1 MVRKEISDQQFG
13 DDPDAMLREVADG
26 RAFVITRDGQPIA
39 SLSPLPRERR
49 VDVAPAVVASILATP
64 IDTEDFQ
71 ADLDAAEAPVT

>member
-1 MVRKEISDQQFG
+1 MGRKEISEQQFR
-13 DDPDAMLREVADG
+13 DDPDAILLEAAAG
-26 RAFVITRDGQPIA
+26 RAFVITRDGEPIA
-39 SLSPLPRERR
+39 SLSPLPGERR